1 MANTIQVTI
10 PQNAENMQ
18 LPSPELLTFYQNY
31 QDRVLWLDADVDE
44 YCIELAKLITRI
56 NKEDEGIINPED
68 RKPIKLLIFS
78 NGGSLDINNFVIDVI
93 KLSKTH
99 VYGFNMGIC
108 ASAGCFIYLSCHKR
122 FAMPNSKFL
131 IHRGSAENIS
141 GTYDQILSYV
151 MEYQRQM
158 EDLANYI
165 LENTSIDEETLN
177 ENLGTEWYISA
188 KDAHEKYGMVE
199 GIVKSLDEVI

>member
-56 NKEDEGIINPED
+56 NKEDEGIKPLD

-93 KLSKTH
+93 KLSKTPI
-99 VYGFNMGIC
+99 YGFNMGIC

-158 EDLANYI
+158 DDLANYI